1 MSKEI
6 LNKSITSCFA
16 KIARVDGSIGQEEKD
31 IMNSSKILKKYK
43 SEDVET
49 INTNNFFN
57 NIQGEFGKSIKENL
71 SDEEKEDFITDLVSL
86 IKSDNKVH
94 DHEFFLLGHVAN
106 SIGYSPENVAEIIK
120 KKGMNG
126 NSSGW
131 FSWLFG

>member
-1 MSKEI
+1 
-6 LNKSITSCFA
+6 
-16 KIARVDGSIGQEEKD
+16 
-31 IMNSSKILKKYK
+31 MNSSKILEKYK
-43 SEDVET
+43 SGDVET

-57 NIQGEFGKSIKENL
+57 NIQGEFGKAIKENL

-86 IKSDNKVH
+86 IKSDNEVH

-120 KKGMNG
+120 KKGISG
-126 NSSGW
+126 NSPGW